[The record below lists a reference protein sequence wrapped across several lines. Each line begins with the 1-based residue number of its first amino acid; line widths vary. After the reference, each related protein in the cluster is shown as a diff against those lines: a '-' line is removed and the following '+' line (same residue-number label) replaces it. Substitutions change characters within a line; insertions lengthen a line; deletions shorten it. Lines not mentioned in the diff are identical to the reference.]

1 MDTEAFKEKYLDK
14 KFDEILINN
23 NNVLLNS
30 NEHYIQFKKN
40 YKQTTMENLT
50 LFSKLHSQ
58 LLTSDSLTPHVT
70 KSYITNYINK
80 EIDTKKLYLYT
91 DINHQIKIQQE
102 INYLLHK
109 QQQLYDNF
117 THYLDKLNTHSNQI
131 SQKTKQRPKSITE
144 QQQTSK
150 NKFVKFFD
158 KNKKPYN

>member
-30 NEHYIQFKKN
+30 NEHYIQFKKK
-40 YKQTTMENLT
+40 YKQATIENLT

-58 LLTSDSLTPHVT
+58 LLTTDYFTNTLAT
-70 KSYITNYINK
+70 SYINDYIN
-80 EIDTKKLYLYT
+80 EDIDTKKFYLYT
-91 DINHQIKIQQE
+91 DLNKQMKIQQE
-102 INYLLHK
+102 INFLLQK

-131 SQKTKQRPKSITE
+131 SQKTKHRPKSITE
-144 QQQTSK
+144 QQTGK

-158 KNKKPYN
+158 KHKKP